1 MGTVMKGTIFS
12 NIWLKVLALALST
25 VLWFLV
31 VGERGTEIGFLIP
44 LELKGIPAD
53 MVVTSNPPREVEVR
67 VTGSKTLLSNLSP
80 GQISVVLDLSKAIPG
95 TNKFSLMNEQ
105 IKAPRGISVIRL
117 NPSFIKIKTEKLQ
130 SRELPVKVKLTGKV
144 AEGYEL
150 VESSVNPETVEVV
163 GTKNQLRRLKA
174 ISTVPFDLSGLSSDE
189 AVSLSLELPES
200 GVSKLTPDTVG
211 ITIAVDE
218 KEKKKEKK

>member
-1 MGTVMKGTIFS
+1 MKGALFR
-12 NIWLKVLALALST
+12 NFWLKILALALST
-25 VLWFLV
+25 LLWFLV

-44 LELKGIPAD
+44 LELKDIPAD

-80 GQISVVLDLSKAIPG
+80 GQVSVVLDLSKAVPG

-105 IKAPRGISVIRL
+105 IKVPRGISVVRL

-130 SRELPVKVKLTGKV
+130 SRELPIKVKLTGIV

-150 VESSVNPETVEVV
+150 VESSVEPEKVEVV
-163 GTKNQLRRLKA
+163 GTRNQLRRLKS
-174 ISTVPFDLSGLSSDE
+174 ISTTTFDVSGITSDE
-189 AVSLSLELPES
+189 TASLSLDLPES
-200 GVSKLTPDTVG
+200 GASKLTPDSVVVS
-211 ITIAVDE
+211 IKVIE
-218 KEKKKEKK
+218 KNKGEEKKEQ